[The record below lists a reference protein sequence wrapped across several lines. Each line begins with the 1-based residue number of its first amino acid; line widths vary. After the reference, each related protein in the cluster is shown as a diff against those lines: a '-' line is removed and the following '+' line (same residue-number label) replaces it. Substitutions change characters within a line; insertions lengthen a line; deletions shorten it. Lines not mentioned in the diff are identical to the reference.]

1 MKKIVGIALTVI
13 GIVIVAISLIFKVN
27 EQMKVA
33 RSISI
38 IDKADGPT
46 SIFIAGKIGG
56 TSIFIGVITGIVLLV
71 IGIFMIVRKK

>member
-27 EQMKVA
+27 EQMTVA

-56 TSIFIGVITGIVLLV
+56 TSIFIGVIAGIVLLMV
-71 IGIFMIVRKK
+71 GIFIIVRKK

>member
-13 GIVIVAISLIFKVN
+13 GIVTIAISLIFKVN
-27 EQMKVA
+27 EQMTVA

-56 TSIFIGVITGIVLLV
+56 TSIFIGVIVGIVLLAV
-71 IGIFMIVRKK
+71 GIFMIVRKK